1 MSLPR
6 VEAAGLASAEVTGRE
21 GAPENIFD
29 EKEEGEAEAA
39 EDEEEKAEMDEHGGV
54 AEEEDREEIGTGGG
68 GEVGGAGARQ
78 RRAKG
83 RRPRILSAEQQH
95 SREANFRA
103 ALQRASVSVRER
115 CERAGLT
122 AGQLTA
128 LIGFY
133 HARGSAP
140 EPSDAGYNPSAAMVR
155 VVYEGG
161 ASWRAAEHCFPRLVG
176 FKPAFSPLPAD
187 AEERISCFVRRWR
200 AHFVASMAPQALPA
214 EWSVDYP
221 VLIEGTRLRG
231 KEEAALVKE
240 FSRKD

>member
-1 MSLPR
+1 M
-6 VEAAGLASAEVTGRE
+6 EAARSASAEVTGRN
-21 GAPENIFD
+21 GAPEYSFD
-29 EKEEGEAEAA
+29 EKEGGGAEAS
-39 EDEEEKAEMDEHGGV
+39 EEEEEKEEVDEHGGEGIL
-54 AEEEDREEIGTGGG
+54 AEEEERGEGGG

-83 RRPRILSAEQQH
+83 RRPRILSLSAEQQH

-103 ALQRASVSVRER
+103 ALQRASVPVRER

-128 LIGFY
+128 LVGFY
-133 HARGSAP
+133 HARGAAP
-140 EPSDAGYNPSAAMVR
+140 DPSDAGYNPSAAMVR

-161 ASWRAAEHCFPRLVG
+161 AAWRAAEHCFPRLVG
-176 FKPAFSPLPAD
+176 FKPAHSPLPAD
-187 AEERISCFVRRWR
+187 AEERLSCFVRRWR

-221 VLIEGTRLRG
+221 VLMEGTRLRG
-231 KEEAALVKE
+231 KEEAALVAE
-240 FSRKD
+240 FSRKE